1 MGFDQY
7 WAGFLTRPELFS
19 LSLPPL
25 KPKTLSLRKQA
36 VACLS
41 LNSIK
46 KNMIKRRFFKAEHGE
61 KDEAS
66 SDSSSSSDSEAEA
79 SGKSEDDVVT
89 EPEENS
95 ESEDDDTLAEP
106 KEDNESEASSSSSG
120 YESEDSSANAIDGDS
135 SDDETGDDR
144 KTLTGIKIC
153 KKQSNIM
160 ANKESVP
167 DDIQDC
173 ILKCKSVYKCRIC
186 PRIICLTEET
196 MRAHL
201 NSKRHSR
208 SKKLMK
214 ENRLKVMLNSDG
226 EIENMDQETHAERHA
241 RTLALAQG
249 KPTKKNKGRQRQRKR
264 LKKRKEGN
272 AASMEK
278 ATSKTKSPPKKRRKN
293 EN

>member
-1 MGFDQY
+1 
-7 WAGFLTRPELFS
+7 
-19 LSLPPL
+19 
-25 KPKTLSLRKQA
+25 
-36 VACLS
+36 
-41 LNSIK
+41 
-46 KNMIKRRFFKAEHGE
+46 MIKRRFFKAEHGE

-79 SGKSEDDVVT
+79 SGESEDDVVT

-106 KEDNESEASSSSSG
+106 KEDNESEASSSSSSSG
-120 YESEDSSANAIDGDS
+120 FFFVCYESEDSSANAIDGDS

-241 RTLALAQG
+241 RTLALAQ
-249 KPTKKNKGRQRQRKR
+249 
-264 LKKRKEGN
+264 KEGN

-278 ATSKTKSPPKKRRKN
+278 ATSKTKGPPKKRRKN

>member
-1 MGFDQY
+1 
-7 WAGFLTRPELFS
+7 
-19 LSLPPL
+19 
-25 KPKTLSLRKQA
+25 
-36 VACLS
+36 
-41 LNSIK
+41 
-46 KNMIKRRFFKAEHGE
+46 MIKRRFFKAEHGE

-95 ESEDDDTLAEP
+95 ESEDGDTLAEP
-106 KEDNESEASSSSSG
+106 KEDNESEASSSSSSG

-135 SDDETGDDR
+135 SDDETEDDR
-144 KTLTGIKIC
+144 KTFTGIKIG
-153 KKQSNIM
+153 KKQSNIK
-160 ANKESVP
+160 ANEESVP

-249 KPTKKNKGRQRQRKR
+249 KTTKKNKGRQRQRKR
-264 LKKRKEGN
+264 LKKRVQAVCLFTVTCMFLFN
-272 AASMEK
+272 CCVSCFLLLNFNCR
-278 ATSKTKSPPKKRRKN
+278 KRVMLQAWRKQHQKQKVLPRKGVKMRT
-293 EN
+293 EDCFISVCMLQV

>member
-1 MGFDQY
+1 
-7 WAGFLTRPELFS
+7 
-19 LSLPPL
+19 
-25 KPKTLSLRKQA
+25 
-36 VACLS
+36 
-41 LNSIK
+41 
-46 KNMIKRRFFKAEHGE
+46 MIKRRFFKAEHGE